1 MIKLIT
7 LVSLVMLAGCANAS
21 NGSSKHEEMYRNSFV
36 SDCRG
41 YVCTD
46 QDTGETY
53 DLPRNEPPRNGSVIN
68 FSQPYTTE
76 EIQGAMPYI
85 LKKYREGQHE

>member
-1 MIKLIT
+1 MFKLIT
-7 LVSLVMLAGCANAS
+7 LVSLAMLAGCAHAN
-21 NGSSKHEEMYRNSFV
+21 NNTNNYEEMYRNSFV
-36 SDCRG
+36 SDCHG

-68 FSQPYTTE
+68 FSQVYTVE
-76 EIQGAMPYI
+76 QIKAAMPYI
-85 LKKYREGQHE
+85 LKRYRED

>member
-1 MIKLIT
+1 MIKLFAV
-7 LVSLVMLAGCANAS
+7 VSLMVLAGCAQAN
-21 NGSSKHEEMYRNSFV
+21 NYEEMYRNSFV

-46 QDTGETY
+46 TDTGDTY

-68 FSQPYTTE
+68 FSQLYTTE
-76 EIQGAMPYI
+76 QIQAAMPYI
-85 LKKYREGQHE
+85 LKRYRGEQDE